1 MARGAFTFGCAGPAL
16 GADEAA
22 FFRDADPWGFILFAR
37 NVEAPEQLRR
47 LTSDLR
53 DAVGWNAPILIDQE
67 GGRVQRMRGP
77 IWREY
82 LPPLDQMA
90 VAPRAMALRARLI
103 ALELRAVGIDVNC
116 VPTADLVEEST
127 HPVLRNR
134 LYGAEVDTVVDTAR
148 EVAEGTLRGGCL
160 PVLKHL
166 PGYGRATLDGHLAL
180 SRVDAP
186 LEELREREF
195 APFAALG
202 DIRMGMTAHIVFSA
216 IDPDRPVTTSPAGIG
231 AIRDEIG
238 FDGLLMTDD
247 ISMEALSGTVR
258 ERGETSLA
266 AGCDVALHCN
276 GEIPDMIEVAQL
288 PRMTAEAERRSE
300 HALAQRR
307 DPDPADE
314 TALAEELE
322 RAIRGG

>member
-1 MARGAFTFGCAGPAL
+1 MTRGAFTFGCAGPVL

-22 FFRDADPWGFILFAR
+22 FFREADPWGFILFAR
-37 NVEAPEQLRR
+37 NIEAPDQVRR
-47 LTSDLR
+47 LTSDLK

-82 LPPLDQMA
+82 LPPLDQME
-90 VAPRAMALRARLI
+90 VAPQAMALRSRLI
-103 ALELRAVGIDVNC
+103 AMELRAVGIDVNC
-116 VPTADLVEEST
+116 VPTADLVESET
-127 HPVLRNR
+127 HAVLRNR
-134 LYGAEVDTVVDTAR
+134 LYGADIETVIDTAR
-148 EVAEGTLRGGCL
+148 EVADGTLRGGCL

-186 LEELREREF
+186 LEDLHAREF
-195 APFAALG
+195 APFAGLG

-216 IDPDRPVTTSPAGIG
+216 IDPDRPVTTSPDGVR
-231 AIRDEIG
+231 AIREDIG
-238 FDGLLMTDD
+238 FDGFLMTDD
-247 ISMEALSGTVR
+247 ISMEALSGSVR
-258 ERGETSLA
+258 ERGEASLA
-266 AGCDVALHCN
+266 AGCDLVLHCN
-276 GEIPDMIEVAQL
+276 GEMADMEAVAQL
-288 PRMTAEAERRSE
+288 PRLTPEAEQRAD

-307 DPDPADE
+307 EPEPADE
-314 TALAEELE
+314 AALAEELE